1 MTITLVGNPVAI
13 DQRDDLMLR
22 LSEGHDSAK
31 FPFAT
36 AVVKISGANLGSSDD
51 LAL

>member
-1 MTITLVGNPVAI
+1 MAI
-13 DQRDDLMLR
+13 DRWGSVMLR

-36 AVVKISGANLGSSDD
+36 AVVKINGANLG
-51 LAL
+51 LGGGQALEKGFLTA